1 MKKILNL
8 GLIAT
13 AVLSFSAMADGG
25 GSDPVKG
32 QLVDE
37 TLVTIVGEDG
47 SASIKNSSQS
57 AKIIAIKDREGFV
70 KNDFEITVSANVGIA
85 ALDENTR
92 FGVIAG
98 ANRGRA
104 VFTGTSEGGSV
115 TQCGDLVEKNEKDGG
130 ASLVTDKVL
139 VLDNP
144 NGCEPA
150 KPTSAG

>member
-13 AVLSFSAMADGG
+13 AVLSFSAMADGD
-25 GSDPVKG
+25 DPVKG

-37 TLVTIVGEDG
+37 TLVTIVGKDG

-57 AKIIAIKDREGFV
+57 AKILAIKDREGFV

-98 ANRGRA
+98 SNRGRA

-115 TQCGDLVEKNEKDGG
+115 TQCGDLVKKDKKDGG
-130 ASLVTDKVL
+130 ASLVTDAVL

-150 KPTSAG
+150 KPTPAG